1 MGLVKGVLMEDVS
14 AIYQYAKIPSWNRPN
29 GNTRQ
34 RKVRRTRSNRRSGG
48 KFYAL
53 TRLSGDTHQTL
64 IEKNSP
70 LRLCVYGS
78 EDDLYLDVISM
89 DKNKKINKSF
99 TRPITNGSLNGL
111 VKSIHN
117 QMGLVID
124 YTV

>member
-1 MGLVKGVLMEDVS
+1 MENVP
-14 AIYQYAKIPSWNRPN
+14 AIFQYAKIPSRLKADA
-29 GNTRQ
+29 NTKQ
-34 RKVRRTRSNRRSGG
+34 RKIPSRRFRRRSRG

-53 TRLSGDTHQTL
+53 TRVSGDTHQTL
-64 IEKNSP
+64 IDKNSP

-78 EDDLYLDVISM
+78 EDDLYLDVITM
-89 DKNKKINKSF
+89 DKNKKINNSF

-124 YTV
+124 YSV